1 MLKSAM
7 TTTIAGIYIRFRTT
21 GKLFNLPRLQVTIK
35 VVEELIQEL
44 LQADDCALFA
54 HSDNELHEMSD
65 LFSAAA
71 VFFGLTINLT
81 KTEVM
86 HQTPPNETS
95 AQTEVNIVLNGV
107 RLNEVPHF
115 TYLGSILSNDALL
128 DKEISARIRKASCSF
143 GRLY

>member
-1 MLKSAM
+1 M
-7 TTTIAGIYIRFRTT
+7 
-21 GKLFNLPRLQVTIK
+21 
-35 VVEELIQEL
+35 
-44 LQADDCALFA
+44 FA
-54 HSDNELHEMSD
+54 HSDKELQQMSD

-71 VFFGLTINLT
+71 VSFGHTINLT

-86 HQTPPNETS
+86 HQTSPNDTS

-128 DKEISARIRKASCSF
+128 DKEI
-143 GRLY
+143 